1 MAHSCSLCLPLV
13 QGGVMKR
20 LSKDASV
27 EPITSSSG
35 LLSYW
40 SSYLILIIC
49 YLVKL
54 NTAAQVCY
62 LLYLLRSRLYVILIS
77 FLSWWWAQYLDHY
90 RCSGNV
96 SHTGLKVRHSQ
107 LFLNYKKTMINVR
120 RKTSVDTIIFLST
133 DYQVSFYSFPKNQK
147 RSIPNKWVE
156 SCLTKEATE
165 LSNDAQQEDFKWI
178 CKNDKNPRDRTAKFS
193 NLLY

>member
-1 MAHSCSLCLPLV
+1 
-13 QGGVMKR
+13 MKR

-54 NTAAQVCY
+54 NAAAQVCY

-77 FLSWWWAQYLDHY
+77 FPSWWWAQYLDHN

-120 RKTSVDTIIFLST
+120 RKTFVDTIIFIST

-147 RSIPNKWVE
+147 RSIPTKWVE
-156 SCLTKEATE
+156 SCLIKEATE
-165 LSNDAQQEDFKWI
+165 LSDDAQQEDFKWI